1 MDPSLPLVGLE
12 VYRLGAVPV
21 SLHLRPAAGIEV
33 RGGQFPAKHD
43 KSAKSGQTACFS
55 TGHRPGVPMGHN
67 RMSHNKM
74 LKRRRTKASGRK
86 QLARLAKQAKKLK
99 NANKG

>member
-1 MDPSLPLVGLE
+1 
-12 VYRLGAVPV
+12 
-21 SLHLRPAAGIEV
+21 
-33 RGGQFPAKHD
+33 
-43 KSAKSGQTACFS
+43 
-55 TGHRPGVPMGHN
+55 MGHN

-74 LKRRRTKASGRK
+74 LKRRRTKASRKK